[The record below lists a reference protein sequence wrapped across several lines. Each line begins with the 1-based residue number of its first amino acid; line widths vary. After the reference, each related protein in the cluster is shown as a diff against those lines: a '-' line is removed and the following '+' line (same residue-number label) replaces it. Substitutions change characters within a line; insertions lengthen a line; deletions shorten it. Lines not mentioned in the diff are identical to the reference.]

1 MTHGPA
7 YKFLTRP
14 IFSQSPRQTTHRHT
28 LHAATL
34 ALVKASREVE
44 EETRH
49 ASCHVL
55 VLIESNSVGR
65 WAWLGGKVGGTSALA
80 LIAKAASQALSI
92 APTFHH

>member
-7 YKFLTRP
+7 YKFLTHAQFFP
-14 IFSQSPRQTTHRHT
+14 SLHDKTTRRHT
-28 LHAATL
+28 QHAATL

-55 VLIESNSVGR
+55 VLIESNRVER
-65 WAWLGGKVGGTSALA
+65 WAWLGCGELD
-80 LIAKAASQALSI
+80 
-92 APTFHH
+92 